1 MINKPT
7 NMTDMKESNV
17 QAQPLSY
24 GDTLAEI
31 MQAEFPLL
39 SEVTRG
45 FVDDPLSLMNAHF
58 DMDGVV
64 VLCALPD
71 GMLAHLPQMIGEPL
85 SLYEDAD
92 IRTMLLMAMMATVGS
107 AMSNVRV
114 RHQCRFYSLGLMC
127 VCIGP
132 SASGKG
138 AVGDVASLVDGIN
151 DIVCAESAQ
160 EMKDYRKRLARYN
173 RRSKQLDRAAKGD
186 ITQLVD
192 INNIDDEAEEPQ
204 MPLRRMH
211 TLPSKTTS
219 ANYYRLIYAN
229 GTYISFLHLPEL
241 AELNAANRNAFG
253 DFKYMML
260 AAQNEEALHTAR
272 KTDDEDYLIP
282 HTRLAMVATGTE
294 SSVRDFIP
302 NLEDG
307 LSTRFLYHN
316 LPAKDTVRDEM
327 DEAMAEAYSDVYAHY
342 RSLLTDIWTEL
353 RQFDGKPDDELPR
366 LMLSD
371 AQRATVNEYYRQLV
385 NFVALTQS
393 DRGLRAPI
401 FRSRLNLYRILMI
414 VAVLRRYEE
423 LGMVEGMFAEK
434 QFAPSDE
441 DLRWALSYIF
451 YMVMQ
456 TSTIYNRLRGEE
468 KDETPKSVRIS
479 ALAFLQALPHSFT
492 RSVADKKGEELGLK
506 PRTVTYHLG
515 TLCRKGYLVRVQQG
529 VYRKVPRMIKKNSQA
544 A

>member
-1 MINKPT
+1 
-7 NMTDMKESNV
+7 MTSKSVNVMKESDV
-17 QAQPLSY
+17 QAQPLSQ
-24 GDTLAEI
+24 GDTLTETL
-31 MQAEFPLL
+31 QAEFPLL
-39 SEVTRG
+39 GEVTRG
-45 FVDDPLSLMNAHF
+45 FVDDPLGLMNAHF

-64 VLCALPD
+64 VPCALPD
-71 GMLAHLPQMIGEPL
+71 AMFAHLPQMFSEPL
-85 SLYEDAD
+85 SLYDDAD

-114 RHQCRFYSLGLMC
+114 RHQSKYYSLGIMC

-138 AVGDVASLVDGIN
+138 SVGDVASLVDGIN
-151 DIVCAESAQ
+151 DIVCTESAQ
-160 EMKDYRKRLARYN
+160 EMKDYRKKIARYN
-173 RRSKQLDRAAKGD
+173 RRNKQLDRAAKGD

-192 INNIDDEAEEPQ
+192 INNIDDEADEPQ
-204 MPLRRMH
+204 MPMRRMH
-211 TLPSKTTS
+211 KLPSKTTS

-229 GTYISFLHLPEL
+229 GAYISFLHLPEL

-260 AAQNEEALHTAR
+260 AAQNEESLHTAR

-282 HTRLAMVATGTE
+282 HTRLALVATGTE

-316 LPAKDTVRDEM
+316 LPAKDIVRDEM
-327 DEAMAEAYSDVYAHY
+327 DEAMAEAYNDVYTHY
-342 RSLLTDIWTEL
+342 RKLLTEIWTEL
-353 RQFDGKPDDELPR
+353 RQFDGKLDDELPR
-366 LMLSD
+366 LILSD
-371 AQRATVNEYYRQLV
+371 EQRAMVNEYYRQLV
-385 NFVALTQS
+385 SFVDLTQP
-393 DRGLRAPI
+393 DRDLRAPI

-414 VAVLRRYEE
+414 IAVLRRYEE
-423 LGMVEGMFAEK
+423 LGAVEGMFADM
-434 QFAPSDE
+434 QFVPADA

-456 TSTIYNRLRGEE
+456 TSAIYNRLRGEE
-468 KDETPKSVRIS
+468 KDEAPKTVRIS
-479 ALAFLQALPHSFT
+479 ALAFLQMLPHSFT

-506 PRTVTYHLG
+506 ARAVTYHLG